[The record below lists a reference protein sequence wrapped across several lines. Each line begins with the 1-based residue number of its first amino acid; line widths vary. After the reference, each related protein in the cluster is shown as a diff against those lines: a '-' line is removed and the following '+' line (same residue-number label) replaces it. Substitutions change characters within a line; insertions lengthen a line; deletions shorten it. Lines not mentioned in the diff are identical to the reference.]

1 MECYYSYFVIMVISL
16 QTGLYRFTAVNIVM
30 GNESCDLDSA
40 TSALVY
46 GYLLY
51 SEMNADTRNT
61 VAVVPL
67 LNICKKELPLKTEV
81 TYYLKKNDIPLDL
94 LVFQLGISNH
104 YGAGSSIMVKA
115 LCYKPEGRGF
125 DTR

>member
-1 MECYYSYFVIMVISL
+1 MLGSL
-16 QTGLYRFTAVNIVM
+16 QTALYRFSAVNIVM

-46 GYLLY
+46 AYLLY
-51 SEMNADTRNT
+51 SEMSGDTRQT

-81 TYYLKKNDIPLDL
+81 TYCLKKNGVPLDL
-94 LVFQLGISNH
+94 LVFQLGISNN
-104 YGAGSSIMVKA
+104 
-115 LCYKPEGRGF
+115 L
-125 DTR
+125 